1 MQAVI
6 LAGER
11 GAPLYPLT
19 ARQPRAMLPLA
30 GKPLVQYQMELLKR
44 HGISEAILCLQVMP
58 ESFEGRFR
66 DGKEVGMTLR
76 YHREQAPL
84 GTAGAVRA
92 VSDRLI
98 GDSVLVLNGHILT
111 DAEPVGV
118 AGVPPVR

>member
-30 GKPLVQYQMELLKR
+30 GKPLVQYQLELLRR
-44 HGISEAILCLQVMP
+44 HGIREAILCLQVMP
-58 ESFEGRFR
+58 EAFEGRFGGG
-66 DGKEVGMTLR
+66 DDLQMSLG
-76 YHREQAPL
+76 YHRELAPL

-92 VSDRLI
+92 VSDRLV
-98 GDSVLVLNGHILT
+98 GDSVFRSQSLQC
-111 DAEPVGV
+111 
-118 AGVPPVR
+118 